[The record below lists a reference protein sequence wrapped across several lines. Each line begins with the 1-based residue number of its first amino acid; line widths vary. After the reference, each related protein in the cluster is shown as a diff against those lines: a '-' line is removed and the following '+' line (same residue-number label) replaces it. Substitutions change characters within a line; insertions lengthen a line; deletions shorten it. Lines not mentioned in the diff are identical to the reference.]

1 MPETP
6 CALIL
11 AAGAGRRLFP
21 LTRDCPKCL
30 LAVGGRPI
38 LVRQLDTL
46 VECGIRDIVV
56 VTGHGAAAVR
66 AACDGRA
73 RCVHN
78 PDYAT
83 TNSLYSLTLAE
94 DAVAGRP
101 LLLLNGDVLF
111 APALLR
117 GLLEAPF
124 ADGLLVDFD
133 APLDAEAMKVAV
145 RGDRVLAIDKGL
157 APEEADAE
165 NVGLVKFSRPGAAAL
180 FRAARALLAEGQAG
194 AWAPAAYARLLQE
207 RPLGVLGTAGLP
219 WIEIDFPE
227 DLERAE
233 REVLP
238 RLLAAPRATTGVS
251 WATAGGRRSRLR

>member
-1 MPETP
+1 M
-6 CALIL
+6 IL

-21 LTRDCPKCL
+21 LTRDRPKCL

-38 LVRQLDTL
+38 LVWQLDALAT
-46 VECGIRDIVV
+46 CGIRDVVV
-56 VTGHGAAAVR
+56 VTGFGATAVR
-66 AACDGRA
+66 ATCDARA

-78 PDYAT
+78 ADYAT
-83 TNSLYSLTLAE
+83 TNSLYSLAVAE
-94 DAVAGRP
+94 EAVAGRP

-111 APALLR
+111 TPLLLR

-124 ADGLLVDFD
+124 ADGLLVDFE

-145 RGDRVLAIDKGL
+145 RGGLVLAIDKGL
-157 APEEADAE
+157 GPEEADAE
-165 NVGLVKFSRPGAAAL
+165 NVGVVKFSRAGTAAL

-194 AWAPAAYARLLQE
+194 AWAPAAYARLLRE
-207 RPLGVLGTAGLP
+207 RPLAALGTGGLP

-233 REVLP
+233 REILP
-238 RLLAAPRATTGVS
+238 RLLAIGSGAAEPRRVS
-251 WATAGGRRSRLR
+251 VSAGGRPGRVG